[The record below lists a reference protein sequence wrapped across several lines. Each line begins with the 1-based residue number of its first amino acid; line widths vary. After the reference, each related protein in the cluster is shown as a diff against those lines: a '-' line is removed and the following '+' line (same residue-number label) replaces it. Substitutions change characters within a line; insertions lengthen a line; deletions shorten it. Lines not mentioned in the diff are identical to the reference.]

1 MAVPPSKAPKNP
13 RMPETKRNGCSCNPA
28 PSVGHDAFQIYTEGD
43 PLFDAMLAAIAGARH
58 RVWMETYIFADD
70 EVGRRFAQALSE
82 RARAGVQVRLL
93 VDALGSLF
101 QFYRS
106 LGPELE
112 QSGVQV
118 RHFHRWQWREPF
130 RYNRRDHRKL
140 LVVDNKEAF
149 LGGFN
154 IHRQSSRRY
163 FGAARWRDTHVS
175 FQGTLARQ
183 AAGLFDAF
191 WRGDRHHPPE
201 EDAQASSVLVTNQ
214 TLSCRR
220 RLACIYADSLG
231 NARESI
237 CLETP
242 YFVPDHHTQKVL
254 CAAARRGVDVR
265 LLVPRTSDVRLA
277 RWAANAVYARLLD
290 AGAGIFEYLPRML
303 HAKVA
308 VVDGKWATLGT
319 ANLDYRSLFQ
329 NYELNLVSR
338 DPGLCRRLQ
347 EQFETDLTEA
357 SAVCATRWRQR
368 RWVPRLA
375 ELLGWSVR
383 RWL

>member
-1 MAVPPSKAPKNP
+1 MDRCA
-13 RMPETKRNGCSCNPA
+13 CNPA
-28 PSVGHDAFQIYTEGD
+28 SQVGSDAFQIYTEGD
-43 PLFDAMLAAIAGARH
+43 LLFDAMLAAIGSAKQ
-58 RVWMETYIFADD
+58 RVWMESYIFADD

-82 RARAGVQVRLL
+82 RASAGVQVRLL

-118 RHFHRWQWREPF
+118 RHFHRWYWREPF

-140 LVVDNKEAF
+140 LVVDDRKAF

-154 IHRQSSRRY
+154 IHRQSSQQY
-163 FGAARWRDTHVS
+163 FGPLRWRDTHAA
-175 FQGTLARQ
+175 FQGGLARQ
-183 AAGLFDAF
+183 AAELFDAF
-191 WRGDRHHPPE
+191 WRGDRRWLPE
-201 EDAQASSVLVTNQ
+201 DNRQASSVLVPNQ
-214 TLSCRR
+214 SRVCRR
-220 RLACIYADSLG
+220 RLACIYADFLG
-231 NARESI
+231 SAKEQI
-237 CLETP
+237 CLTTP
-242 YFVPDHHTQKVL
+242 YFVPDHRTQKAL
-254 CAAARRGVDVR
+254 LAAVRRGVEVR
-265 LLVPRTSDVRLA
+265 LLVPHTSDVRLA

-290 AGAGIFEYLPRML
+290 AGVQIFEYLPRML

-308 VVDGKWATLGT
+308 IADGSWATLGT

-338 DPGLCRRLQ
+338 DPGLCHQLQ
-347 EQFETDLTEA
+347 MQFEADLTEA

>member
-1 MAVPPSKAPKNP
+1 MIDNCA
-13 RMPETKRNGCSCNPA
+13 CNPQ
-28 PSVGHDAFQIYTEGD
+28 PKVGSDAVHLFTEGD
-43 PLFDAMLAAIAGARH
+43 LLFDAMLAAIAAAR
-58 RVWMETYIFADD
+58 REVWMETYIFADD
-70 EVGRRFAQALSE
+70 EVGRRFANALSA

-106 LGPELE
+106 LGQTLK
-112 QSGVQV
+112 QAGVTV
-118 RHFHRWQWREPF
+118 HHFHRWHWREPL

-140 LVVDNKEAF
+140 LVVDGREAF

-154 IHRQSSRRY
+154 IHRQSSQRY
-163 FGAARWRDTHVS
+163 FGAARWRDTHAS
-175 FQGTLARQ
+175 FQGDLARQ
-183 AAGLFDAF
+183 ASELFDMF
-191 WRGDRHHPPE
+191 WHGDQHQSPREHE
-201 EDAQASSVLVTNQ
+201 QAGSVLVSNQ
-214 TLSCRR
+214 SRSCRR
-220 RLACIYADSLG
+220 RLACIYDDALG
-231 NARESI
+231 SANAQI
-237 CLETP
+237 CLTTP
-242 YFVPDHHTQKVL
+242 YFVPDHHTQTVL
-254 CAAARRGVDVR
+254 LAAVKRGVEVR
-265 LLVPRTSDVRLA
+265 LLVPRASDVRLA

-290 AGAGIFEYLPRML
+290 AGVRIFEYLPRML

-308 VVDGKWATLGT
+308 IVDGKWATLGT

-338 DPGLCRRLQ
+338 NPDLCHRLQ
-347 EQFETDLTEA
+347 TQFEADLTEA

>member
-1 MAVPPSKAPKNP
+1 M
-13 RMPETKRNGCSCNPA
+13 RNSMVDDPCSCNPLPEPGTIGA
-28 PSVGHDAFQIYTEGD
+28 TIQLYTEGD
-43 PLFDAMLAAIAGARH
+43 HLFEAMLAAIEGAQEQ
-58 RVWMETYIFADD
+58 VWMETYIFADD
-70 EVGRRFAQALSE
+70 EVGRRFARALSE
-82 RARAGVQVRLL
+82 RARAGVEVRLL

-106 LGPELE
+106 LGPELG

-118 RHFHRWQWREPF
+118 RHFHPWHWREPL

-140 LVVDNKEAF
+140 LVVDGHQAF

-163 FGAARWRDTHVS
+163 FGAERWRDTHAS
-175 FQGTLARQ
+175 FQGLLARQ
-183 AAGLFDAF
+183 AAELFDAF
-191 WRGDRHHPPE
+191 WRGDRRWLPYN
-201 EDAQASSVLVTNQ
+201 DGRKSSVLVPNQ
-214 TLSCRR
+214 TRSCRR
-220 RLACIYADSLG
+220 RLACLYKDLLSSAKKQV
-231 NARESI
+231 
-237 CLETP
+237 CLTTP
-242 YFVPDHHTQKVL
+242 YFVPDHRTQKAL
-254 CAAARRGVDVR
+254 LAAVKRGVDVR

-277 RWAANAVYARLLD
+277 GWAANAVYAHLLD
-290 AGAGIFEYLPRML
+290 AGVRIYEYLPRML

-308 VVDGKWATLGT
+308 IVDGNWATLGT

-338 DPGLCRRLQ
+338 DPDLCSRLQ
-347 EQFETDLTEA
+347 AQFELDVAEA
-357 SAVCATRWRQR
+357 SAVCATRWRNR
-368 RWVPRLA
+368 RWIPRLA

>member
-1 MAVPPSKAPKNP
+1 
-13 RMPETKRNGCSCNPA
+13 
-28 PSVGHDAFQIYTEGD
+28 
-43 PLFDAMLAAIAGARH
+43 MLAAIGSAQQS
-58 RVWMETYIFADD
+58 VWMETYIFADD
-70 EVGRRFAQALSE
+70 EVGQRFAHALSE
-82 RARAGVQVRLL
+82 RARAGIDVRLL

-118 RHFHRWQWREPF
+118 RHFHRWQWREPL

-140 LVVDNKEAF
+140 LVVDGQQAF

-163 FGAARWRDTHVS
+163 FGALRWRDTHAS
-175 FQGTLARQ
+175 FQGYLARQ
-183 AAGLFDAF
+183 AAELFDAF
-191 WRGDRHHPPE
+191 WCGDRHRLPKE
-201 EDAQASSVLVTNQ
+201 NAQESSVLVPNQ
-214 TLSCRR
+214 TRLCRR
-220 RLACIYADSLG
+220 RLACIYADFLG
-231 NARESI
+231 SAKRQV
-237 CLETP
+237 CLTTP
-242 YFVPDHHTQKVL
+242 YFVPDHHTQQAL
-254 CAAARRGVDVR
+254 LAAVKRGVEVR
-265 LLVPRTSDVRLA
+265 LLVPRSSDVRLA

-290 AGAGIFEYLPRML
+290 AGVKIYEYLPRML
-303 HAKVA
+303 HAKIA

-338 DPGLCRRLQ
+338 DIAFCSRLQ
-347 EQFETDLTEA
+347 AQFERDLTEA
-357 SAVCATRWRQR
+357 VAVCATRWRQR

>member
-1 MAVPPSKAPKNP
+1 MDS
-13 RMPETKRNGCSCNPA
+13 CSCN
-28 PSVGHDAFQIYTEGD
+28 SQTKTGRDAIELYTEGD
-43 PLFDAMLAAIAGARH
+43 RLFEAMLAAINSAQEQ
-58 RVWMETYIFADD
+58 VWMETYIFADD
-70 EVGRRFAQALSE
+70 EVGRRFAHALSE

-106 LGPELE
+106 LGFGLE
-112 QSGVQV
+112 QSGVEV
-118 RHFHRWQWREPF
+118 RHFHRWYWREPL

-140 LVVDNKEAF
+140 LVVDGHRAF

-154 IHRQSSRRY
+154 IHRQSSRQY
-163 FGAARWRDTHVS
+163 YGEARWRDTHAS
-175 FQGTLARQ
+175 FQGALAWQ
-183 AAGLFDAF
+183 SAQLFDAF
-191 WRGDRHHPPE
+191 WRGEKHWLPKSDKL
-201 EDAQASSVLVTNQ
+201 ANSMLVPNQ
-214 TLSCRR
+214 SRVCRQ
-220 RLACIYADSLG
+220 RLACIYDDSLD
-231 NARESI
+231 NAIEQV
-237 CLETP
+237 CLTTP
-242 YFVPDHHTQKVL
+242 YFVPDHRTQKALLTAVK
-254 CAAARRGVDVR
+254 RGVEVR

-290 AGAGIFEYLPRML
+290 AGVRIFEYLPRML

-308 VVDGKWATLGT
+308 IVDGKWATLGT

-338 DPGLCRRLQ
+338 DPDLCRRLQ
-347 EQFETDLTEA
+347 TQFEADLTEA

>member
-1 MAVPPSKAPKNP
+1 MIERCACSPEPAVGSD
-13 RMPETKRNGCSCNPA
+13 
-28 PSVGHDAFQIYTEGD
+28 VIHLFTEGD
-43 PLFDAMLAAIAGARH
+43 QLFESMLAAIANARH
-58 RVWMETYIFADD
+58 EVWMETYIFADD

-93 VDALGSLF
+93 VDAFGSLF

-106 LGPELE
+106 LGRGLK
-112 QSGVQV
+112 QAGVAV
-118 RHFHRWQWREPF
+118 RHFHRWHWREPLQ
-130 RYNRRDHRKL
+130 YNRRDHRKL
-140 LVVDNKEAF
+140 LVIDGQEAF

-154 IHRQSSRRY
+154 IHRQSSQRY
-163 FGAARWRDTHVS
+163 FGAARWRDTHTS
-175 FQGTLARQ
+175 FQGRLAQQ
-183 AAGLFDAF
+183 AAELFDAF
-191 WRGDRHHPPE
+191 WHGDRHRLPK
-201 EDAQASSVLVTNQ
+201 EDASAGSVLVPNQ
-214 TLSCRR
+214 SRACRR
-220 RLACIYADSLG
+220 RLACIYDDFLG
-231 NARESI
+231 GANAQV
-237 CLETP
+237 CLTTP
-242 YFVPDHHTQKVL
+242 YFVPDHRTQKALLTAVK
-254 CAAARRGVDVR
+254 RGVEVR

-290 AGAGIFEYLPRML
+290 AGVKIFEYLPRML
-303 HAKVA
+303 HAKIA
-308 VVDGKWATLGT
+308 IVDGQWATLGT

-338 DPGLCRRLQ
+338 DPDLCKRLQ
-347 EQFETDLTEA
+347 IQFESDLEES

>member
-1 MAVPPSKAPKNP
+1 MMSDMEKI
-13 RMPETKRNGCSCNPA
+13 CSCNPSQKPEA
-28 PSVGHDAFQIYTEGD
+28 GHDAIQLYTEGD
-43 PLFDAMLAAIAGARH
+43 TLFEAMLEAIANAQKQ
-58 RVWMETYIFADD
+58 VWMETYIFADD

-82 RARAGVQVRLL
+82 RASAGVQVRLL

-112 QSGVQV
+112 RSGVQV
-118 RHFHRWQWREPF
+118 RHFHRWQWREPL

-140 LVVDNKEAF
+140 LVVDGKKAF

-154 IHRQSSRRY
+154 IHRQSSQRY
-163 FGAARWRDTHVS
+163 YGAARWRDTHAA
-175 FQGTLARQ
+175 FQGDLARQ
-183 AAGLFDAF
+183 AAELFDAF
-191 WRGDRHHPPE
+191 WRGDRRWLPKDNE
-201 EDAQASSVLVTNQ
+201 QANNVLVPNQ
-214 TLSCRR
+214 SRACRR
-220 RLACIYADSLG
+220 RLACIYADFLG
-231 NARESI
+231 SAKQQV
-237 CLETP
+237 CLTTP
-242 YFVPDHHTQKVL
+242 YFVPDHRTQKAL
-254 CAAARRGVDVR
+254 LAAVKRGVEVR

-290 AGAGIFEYLPRML
+290 AGVKIFEYLPRML

-308 VVDGKWATLGT
+308 IADGKWATLGT

-338 DPGLCRRLQ
+338 DPDLCHRLQ
-347 EQFETDLTEA
+347 MQFEADLTEA

>member
-1 MAVPPSKAPKNP
+1 MQSEKID
-13 RMPETKRNGCSCNPA
+13 C
-28 PSVGHDAFQIYTEGD
+28 DAIQLYTEGD
-43 PLFDAMLAAIAGARH
+43 LLFEAMLAAISRAQE

-70 EVGRRFAQALSE
+70 EVGCHFAHALSE

-106 LGPELE
+106 LGAELE
-112 QSGVQV
+112 RSGVMV
-118 RHFHRWQWREPF
+118 RHFHRWHWQEPR

-140 LVVDNKEAF
+140 LVVDGHQAF

-154 IHRQSSRRY
+154 IHRQSSQQY
-163 FGAARWRDTHVS
+163 FGKTRWRDTHAS
-175 FQGTLARQ
+175 FQGDLARQ
-183 AAGLFDAF
+183 ATELYDAF
-191 WRGDRHHPPE
+191 WRGEKHWLPKKDKL
-201 EDAQASSVLVTNQ
+201 ANSMLVPNQ
-214 TLSCRR
+214 SRICRY
-220 RLACIYADSLG
+220 RLACIYGDSLD
-231 NARESI
+231 NARQQV
-237 CLETP
+237 CLATP
-242 YFVPDHHTQKVL
+242 YFVPDHRTQKAL
-254 CAAARRGVDVR
+254 LTAAKRGVEVR

-290 AGAGIFEYLPRML
+290 AGVRIFEYLPRML

-308 VVDGKWATLGT
+308 IVDGKWATLGT

-338 DPGLCRRLQ
+338 DPDLCHRLQ
-347 EQFETDLTEA
+347 TQFEADLADA
-357 SAVCATRWRQR
+357 SAVCATRWRHR

>member
-1 MAVPPSKAPKNP
+1 MVDSRA
-13 RMPETKRNGCSCNPA
+13 CSPQAKPDTDNE
-28 PSVGHDAFQIYTEGD
+28 FIELYTEGD
-43 PLFDAMLAAIAGARH
+43 RLFETMLARIEGAKK

-70 EVGRRFAQALSE
+70 EIGQRFAKAL
-82 RARAGVQVRLL
+82 AAKAQAGVEVRLL

-101 QFYRS
+101 QFYRR
-106 LGPELE
+106 LGPMLAA
-112 QSGVQV
+112 SGAQV
-118 RHFHRWQWREPF
+118 HHFHRWYWREPF

-140 LVVDNKEAF
+140 LVVDGEVAF

-163 FGAARWRDTHVS
+163 FGKLRWRDTHAS
-175 FQGTLARQ
+175 FQGGLARQ
-183 AAGLFDAF
+183 ADELFDAF
-191 WRGDRHHPPE
+191 WRGDRHRLPR
-201 EDAQASSVLVTNQ
+201 DDKQSDSVLVPNQ
-214 TLSCRR
+214 TRLCRR
-220 RLACIYADSLG
+220 RLACIYADFFG
-231 NARESI
+231 NAKQQV
-237 CLETP
+237 CLTTP
-242 YFVPDHHTQKVL
+242 YFVPDHYTQNEL
-254 CAAARRGVDVR
+254 LAAVRRGVEVR

-290 AGAGIFEYLPRML
+290 AGVKIYEYLPRML

-308 VVDGKWATLGT
+308 IVDGRWATLGT

-338 DPGLCRRLQ
+338 NPDFCARLQ
-347 EQFETDLTEA
+347 MQFETDLTEA
-357 SAVCATRWRQR
+357 SAVCAARWRQR

>member
-1 MAVPPSKAPKNP
+1 MMECCA
-13 RMPETKRNGCSCNPA
+13 CNPL
-28 PSVGHDAFQIYTEGD
+28 PKSKTGRDAIQLYTEGD
-43 PLFDAMLAAIAGARH
+43 RLFESMLAAIGSAKEH
-58 RVWMETYIFADD
+58 VWMETYIFADD
-70 EVGRRFAQALSE
+70 EVGRRFSQALSE
-82 RARAGVQVRLL
+82 KARAGVQVRLL

-106 LGPELE
+106 LGAELE
-112 QSGVQV
+112 QSGVVV
-118 RHFHRWQWREPF
+118 RHFHRWHWREPL

-140 LVVDNKEAF
+140 LVVDGREAF

-154 IHRQSSRRY
+154 IHRQSSQRY

-175 FQGTLARQ
+175 FQGELAKQ
-183 AAGLFDAF
+183 AAELFDAF
-191 WRGDRHHPPE
+191 WQGDRHRLPQE
-201 EDAQASSVLVTNQ
+201 NAQASSVLVPNQ
-214 TLSCRR
+214 TRSCRR
-220 RLACIYADSLG
+220 RLACIYNDALG
-231 NARESI
+231 SAKEHV
-237 CLETP
+237 CLTTP
-242 YFVPDHHTQKVL
+242 YFVPDYHTQNAL
-254 CAAARRGVDVR
+254 LAAVSRGVDVR

-290 AGAGIFEYLPRML
+290 AEVKIFEYLPRML

-308 VVDGKWATLGT
+308 VVDGTWATLGT

-338 DPGLCRRLQ
+338 DPEFCGSLQ
-347 EQFETDLTEA
+347 TQFETDLKEA

>member
-1 MAVPPSKAPKNP
+1 M
-13 RMPETKRNGCSCNPA
+13 
-28 PSVGHDAFQIYTEGD
+28 VGSDAIVLYTEGD
-43 PLFDAMLAAIAGARH
+43 CLFEAMLLAISSAQEQ
-58 RVWMETYIFADD
+58 VCMETYIFADD

-93 VDALGSLF
+93 VDAFGSLF

-118 RHFHRWQWREPF
+118 RHFHRWRWREPL

-140 LVVDNKEAF
+140 LVVDGKEAF

-154 IHRQSSRRY
+154 IHRESSQRY
-163 FGAARWRDTHVS
+163 YGEARWRDTHAS
-175 FQGTLARQ
+175 FRGGLARQ
-183 AAGLFDAF
+183 AAELFDAF
-191 WRGDRHHPPE
+191 WRGDRHWLPTE
-201 EDAQASSVLVTNQ
+201 EKQANSVLVPNQ
-214 TLSCRR
+214 TRYSRR
-220 RLACIYADSLG
+220 RLVFIYDDFLG
-231 NARESI
+231 NAKQQV
-237 CLETP
+237 CLMTP

-254 CAAARRGVDVR
+254 LAAVKRGVEVR

-290 AGAGIFEYLPRML
+290 AGVSIFEYLPRML
-303 HAKVA
+303 HSKV
-308 VVDGKWATLGT
+308 VIVDGCWATLGT

-338 DPGLCRRLQ
+338 DPDLCHRLQ
-347 EQFETDLTEA
+347 AQFEADLMEA

-368 RWVPRLA
+368 RWLPRLA